1 MSTQQAVPDTR
12 QGGPSGPPAFARWR
26 RWAWPAGY
34 AVAAIAL
41 FFCFL
46 RVSGTQKVTSDG
58 ATNALQAWDML
69 HGNLL
74 LHGWTLTD
82 VSFWTTELPE
92 YMLVELVRG
101 LGASDVHI
109 AAALSYTL
117 LVVLAA
123 LVAKG
128 RKTGTEGLVRALIAA
143 GIMIAPQLGEGTLI
157 LLLSPDHTGTGV
169 PLLVTWLVLDRAP
182 RRWFTPP
189 LIGLLLTWALMGD
202 RIVELLGVLPLA
214 LVCAVRVYHGVVQ
227 RREPLRQWW
236 FEASLVVAAVGSYI
250 VSDLAVKAITALGG
264 FHLEAVKAG
273 FAGVPAMSG
282 NLWKTIDGILALYG
296 ADIFGLPWHARALL
310 AVAHLAGVALAA
322 VAVWLGVRS
331 FGRSDDLVV
340 GVLTAGV
347 VLNVGVYLFSTMP
360 VTIWSTREIAGVL
373 PAGAVLAGRLLA
385 GPVMRARLQPLL
397 AAVAGVYLVA
407 LGYGMAHPQLPAEG
421 QDLADWLTA
430 HHLTNGLTGYGY
442 GPTTTLASGGRV
454 ELRQAAFSLG
464 RAAPGPEEYNLS
476 WYDASA
482 HDANFLV
489 LAAHPGPFA
498 SLTPAQARGIFGQPA
513 HIYRISGGFVVW
525 TYNTNLLTHVH

>member
-1 MSTQQAVPDTR
+1 LPVP
-12 QGGPSGPPAFARWR
+12 ARWQ
-26 RWAWPAGY
+26 RWAWPVGY

-41 FFCFL
+41 FFCYL

-101 LGASDVHI
+101 LGASDVHV

-117 LVVLAA
+117 LVVLAS

-128 RKTGTEGLVRALIAA
+128 RATGAEGLTRALIAA

-157 LLLSPDHTGTGV
+157 LLLAPDHTGTGV

-202 RIVELLGVLPLA
+202 RITELLGVLPLA
-214 LVCAVRVYHGVVQ
+214 LVCAVRVYRGVVQ
-227 RREPLRQWW
+227 RRERLRQWW
-236 FEASLVVAAVGSYI
+236 FELSLIAAAAASYV
-250 VSDLAVKAITALGG
+250 VSDLAVKAITAAGG
-264 FHLEAVKAG
+264 FRLEPVKVN
-273 FAGVPAMSG
+273 FAGVSAMSG
-282 NLWKTIDGILALYG
+282 NLWKTIDGVLSLYG
-296 ADIFGLPWHARALL
+296 ADIFGLPWQARALL
-310 AVAHLAGVALAA
+310 AVAHVAGVALAA

-331 FGRSDDLVV
+331 FGRSSDLVS
-340 GVLTAGV
+340 GVLAAGLL
-347 VLNVGVYLFSTMP
+347 LNLGVYLLSTMP

-397 AAVAGVYLVA
+397 AAVGLVYLAA

-442 GPTTTLASGGRV
+442 GPTTTLSSGGRV
-454 ELRQAAFSLG
+454 ELRQAAFSPG
-464 RAAPGPEEYNLS
+464 RAAPGPEEYNLD
-476 WYDASA
+476 WYNPSA

-498 SLTPAQARGIFGQPA
+498 ALTPAQARGIFGSPA
-513 HIYRISGGFVVW
+513 HVYRVDGQFVVW
-525 TYNTNLLTHVH
+525 TYTTNLLTRVH